1 MMIIIISIMIIN
13 IVIIIMIITSP
24 AVVGVDKRVARTVY
38 FAEPAW
44 PALGCLTTMVMV
56 IMSCTGMPGHD
67 DDGDNDLLGLH
78 WADTF

>member
-1 MMIIIISIMIIN
+1 MMIIIISFIIIN

-56 IMSCTGMPGHD
+56 IMTCLACTGLIHFND
-67 DDGDNDLLGLH
+67 DDFIG
-78 WADTF
+78 